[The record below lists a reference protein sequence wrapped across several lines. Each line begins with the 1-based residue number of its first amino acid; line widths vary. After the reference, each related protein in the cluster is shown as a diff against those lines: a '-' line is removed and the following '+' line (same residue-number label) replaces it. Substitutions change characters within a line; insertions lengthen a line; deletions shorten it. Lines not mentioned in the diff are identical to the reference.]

1 MTARKI
7 LLAEDEPLLREL
19 TSEDLRDAGHT
30 VACAEN
36 GDVASKI
43 LEQEFFEVLLTDIRM
58 PGNLD
63 GWELARAARARWP
76 AIKVVY
82 LSGYSPDVQQPVPGG
97 RFLKKPCR
105 LEELLRVLDELAAA

>member
-1 MTARKI
+1 MTALRI

-19 TSEDLRDAGHT
+19 TAEDLRDSGHS

-36 GDVASKI
+36 GDVAMKV
-43 LEQEFFEVLLTDIRM
+43 LEQESFDLLLTDIRM
-58 PGNLD
+58 PGKLD
-63 GWELARAARARWP
+63 GWELARTARARWP
-76 AIKVVY
+76 GIKVVY

-105 LEELLRVLDELAAA
+105 LEELLRVLDELTAA

>member
-30 VACAEN
+30 VTCAEN

-58 PGNLD
+58 PGSLD
-63 GWELARAARARWP
+63 GWELARTARARWP
-76 AIKVVY
+76 EIKVVY
-82 LSGYSPDVQQPVPGG
+82 LSGYSAEGLQPVPGG

-105 LEELLRVLDELAAA
+105 LEDLLRVLDELAEA